1 MAAHWNS
8 PTELRMFDFFKKKTP
23 AAFPA
28 APKAAMEVISP
39 SPEYEPPSPIGTA
52 VPQPLAG
59 RNGHVGAIEAL
70 TLDGTLYFFGF
81 DFRSDLVLSPLIADA
96 DLMARFASRH
106 MAQRDGRHNDIYW
119 RELVDCAVEA
129 SQLCSDEA
137 GRSFDSQ
144 MLAAT
149 IDRLE
154 RVRRQ
159 GALDPGFAIE
169 YHLRYLLGAAGG
181 WEVPEEAG
189 TDDPD
194 LWIAQIAG
202 DTPLDNGASLQHV
215 ASRLQTHL
223 NALVDAAPGNWR
235 YRFAALQR

>member
-1 MAAHWNS
+1 
-8 PTELRMFDFFKKKTP
+8 MFDFFRKKSPAPGSTP
-23 AAFPA
+23 AASPTASRA
-28 APKAAMEVISP
+28 AETDTAP
-39 SPEYEPPSPIGTA
+39 SPLHEPAGHA
-52 VPQPLAG
+52 VPPPLAG
-59 RNGHVGAIEAL
+59 RDGHVGAIEAI
-70 TLDGTLYFFGF
+70 TLDGTMYFFGF

-96 DLMARFASRH
+96 ALMARFASRH
-106 MAQRDGRHNDIYW
+106 MAQRDGKHDEAYW
-119 RELVDCAVEA
+119 RELVGHAVED

-149 IDRLE
+149 IARLD
-154 RVRRQ
+154 RVRRE

-202 DTPLDNGASLQHV
+202 DKPLNDGASLQHI
-215 ASRLQTHL
+215 ASRLQKHL